1 MSEILLAG
9 ASGLIGSKLI
19 KKLKQKN
26 YKIVLLSTQKS
37 KHSAP
42 EILYWNPEK
51 GIFPDLDLSRFSA
64 CFNFCGAGIFDAAI
78 TENRKRILLNS
89 RILPINFLLNNF
101 EKQNVTLPH
110 FISASASGYYPN
122 ICLNELNENSTVGD
136 GFISHLVNTWEQN
149 AALFNLKAEKLSTV
163 RIGIVLSADG
173 GFLKKLLLPFK
184 YHVAAIPGSG
194 KQIISWIHIDD
205 LCDLFIHI
213 MENKLEG
220 VFNATAPNPDTLD
233 NLTGKIG
240 LIIDKPVWL
249 PNIPVFALRLI
260 FGSERAELLLCSQI
274 ISSKKIRDTGFN
286 FKYTDSEAALKNL
299 LK

>member
-37 KHSAP
+37 KHSPP

-51 GIFPDLDLSRFSA
+51 GIFPDVDLRRFSA

-78 TENRKRILLNS
+78 TENRKRILLDS
-89 RILPINFLLNNF
+89 RILPINFLLSNF
-101 EKQNVTLPH
+101 EKQNIRLPH

-122 ICLNELNENSTVGD
+122 ICLNELNENSTAGD
-136 GFISHLVNTWEQN
+136 GFISHLVKTWEQN
-149 AALFNLKAEKLSTV
+149 AALFKLKAEKLSIV
-163 RIGIVLSADG
+163 RIGIVLSAEG
-173 GFLKKLLLPFK
+173 GFLKKLLHPFK
-184 YHVAAIPGSG
+184 YYCAAIPGSG
-194 KQIISWIHIDD
+194 KQNISWIHIDD

-220 VFNATAPNPDTLD
+220 IYNASAPNPDTLE
-233 NLTGKIG
+233 NLTRKIG
-240 LIIDKPVWL
+240 HILKKPIWL

-260 FGSERAELLLCSQI
+260 FGSERTELLLSSQI
-274 ISSKKIRDTGFN
+274 ISSRKIRDNGFS
-286 FKYTDSEAALKNL
+286 FKYTISEEALKDL